1 SRGLM
6 QHNRII
12 QQYNQHQ
19 DLDRLPTNIIAEF
32 KEILIMEIHKKL
44 VLNFRTKGNYK
55 CIFQGEK
62 AYEIISGI
70 LNSNQ
75 WGKKVYSQNQETYVV
90 CLDPVPWNPS
100 TSHNQSEE
108 VHPLEQLIY
117 QQQSLIKKQ
126 ARRPQILRGE
136 ILIEWKKRI
145 SNEVDKN
152 ICVAGYIYFHFYI
165 SQSFM

>member
-1 SRGLM
+1 
-6 QHNRII
+6 II

-32 KEILIMEIHKKL
+32 KEILIIEIHKKL

-108 VHPLEQLIY
+108 VHPLEQINLSTTIF
-117 QQQSLIKKQ
+117 
-126 ARRPQILRGE
+126 
-136 ILIEWKKRI
+136 
-145 SNEVDKN
+145 N
-152 ICVAGYIYFHFYI
+152 
-165 SQSFM
+165 

>member
-1 SRGLM
+1 M

-12 QQYNQHQ
+12 QQYNQCQ
-19 DLDRLPTNIIAEF
+19 DIDRLPTNIIAEF

-62 AYEIISGI
+62 AYEII
-70 LNSNQ
+70 N
-75 WGKKVYSQNQETYVV
+75 
-90 CLDPVPWNPS
+90 PVPWNPS
-100 TSHNQSEE
+100 TSHNQSEEE

-126 ARRPQILRGE
+126 ARQPQFLCGE
-136 ILIEWKKRI
+136 NLIEWKKCI
-145 SNEVDKN
+145 LNEVDKN
-152 ICVAGYIYFHFYI
+152 ICIAGYIYFHFYI